1 MVWADYCK
9 YYGNISVCKINP
21 INVHSSFRMI
31 NNKKKSNYVKMS
43 VTTKGT
49 YDVFICQESERKYAG
64 DPNYKYSNARL
75 IIMREGNDGKL
86 EFVAAKSSF
95 Q

>member
-1 MVWADYCK
+1 
-9 YYGNISVCKINP
+9 
-21 INVHSSFRMI
+21 
-31 NNKKKSNYVKMS
+31 